1 MDAEIHV
8 ALDLPGARVVFTTR
22 HGGVSRGAYA
32 SLNLGLWTEDYADA
46 VTENRRRVAALAGA
60 ALQQGRQVHG
70 ARVAIDAGAAVHEAD
85 GQVATRVA
93 GAGFAPIVL
102 TADCL
107 PIALSGPEGVA
118 MLHGG
123 WRGLAAG
130 IVDEGVRAL
139 GGRID
144 GAAIGPGAGV
154 CCYEAGDEVHAA
166 FAHLGPAVRSG
177 RNADLKAVARAKLA
191 EAGVELEQVVDAG
204 LCTMCDDRFFS
215 HRRDGGVTGRQ
226 AGVVWPS

>member
-1 MDAEIHV
+1 MDVEAHV
-8 ALDLPGARVVFTTR
+8 ALDLPGARVLFTTR
-22 HGGVSRGAYA
+22 HGGVSRGPYA
-32 SLNLGLWTEDYADA
+32 SLNLGSWTDDHADA
-46 VTENRRRVAALAGA
+46 VGENRRRAAALACA
-60 ALQQGRQVHG
+60 TLQQGRQVHG
-70 ARVAIDAGAAVHEAD
+70 ARVAVDAGAAVHEAD
-85 GQVATRVA
+85 GQVATRAA

-130 IVDEGVRAL
+130 IVAEGVGAL

-144 GAAIGPGAGV
+144 GAAIGPGAGA
-154 CCYEAGDEVHAA
+154 CCYEAGEEVHAA
-166 FAHLGPAVRSG
+166 FAHLGPEVRRG
-177 RNADLKAVARAKLA
+177 ANADLKAVARAQLT
-191 EAGVELEQVVDAG
+191 EAGVEPEQVLDTG

-226 AGVVWPS
+226 GGIAWPS

>member
-1 MDAEIHV
+1 MDAETHV
-8 ALDLPGARVVFTTR
+8 ALDLPGARVLFTTR
-22 HGGVSRGAYA
+22 HGGVSRGPYA
-32 SLNLGLWTEDYADA
+32 SLNLGSWTDDHADA
-46 VTENRRRVAALAGA
+46 VGENRRRVAALAGA

-70 ARVAIDAGAAVHEAD
+70 ARVAVDAGAAVHEAD
-85 GQVATRVA
+85 GQVATRAA

-130 IVDEGVRAL
+130 IVAEGVGAL

-144 GAAIGPGAGV
+144 GAGIGPGAGA
-154 CCYEAGDEVHAA
+154 CCYEAGEEVHAA
-166 FAHLGPAVRSG
+166 FAHLGPEVRRG
-177 RNADLKAVARAKLA
+177 ANADLKAVARAQLT
-191 EAGVELEQVVDAG
+191 EAGVEPEQVLDTG
-204 LCTMCDDRFFS
+204 LCTMCDERFFS
-215 HRRDGGVTGRQ
+215 HRRDGGLTGRQ
-226 AGVVWPS
+226 GGIVWPS